1 LNSSQGLKMSMK
13 SILSNKL
20 RSLLTMLGIIIG
32 VASVIALVSIGQ
44 GATKKVTEQ
53 IQSLGTNLLTVNIFG
68 RGASSTLDYEQA
80 ASLTEIDG
88 IDYLAPV
95 SNQNAIVKYGG
106 DSVNVSVT
114 GTNADYGIVR
124 DYQLSSGRFLAQIDL
139 DFQQKVAVLGS
150 NTVTELFGFANP
162 VGEYVLINGTRF
174 KVVGVLAKKG
184 STSTGTNDDIVLIPL
199 TSAERLF
206 QSKGVRTLYVQAV
219 AEESMDAVVVQLESR
234 LSKIFRGKTD
244 SYNIFNQQDVLE
256 TAGSIANTLSVALG
270 GIAGIS
276 LLVGGIGIM
285 NIMLVSVTERTR
297 EIGIRKAIGAKKRDI
312 LIQFLIE
319 SMVLSGFGGLI
330 GIAAGIG
337 AALAASSSLDMDIVL
352 SHQVLLLSFCISVT
366 IGVLFGLFPANKAAS
381 LKPIE
386 ALRFE

>member
-1 LNSSQGLKMSMK
+1 MNFSQGLKMSMK

-80 ASLTEIDG
+80 VSLSEIDG

-95 SNQNAIVKYGG
+95 SNQNATVKYGS
-106 DSVNVSVT
+106 DSVYVNVT
-114 GTNADYGIVR
+114 GTNADYRIVR
-124 DYQLSSGRFLAQIDL
+124 DYQVSAGRFLAQIDL

-150 NTVTELFGFANP
+150 DTAAELFGFVNP
-162 VGEYVLINGTRF
+162 IGEAVLINGTRF
-174 KVVGVLAKKG
+174 KVVGVLAEKG
-184 STSTGTNDDIVLIPL
+184 SSSTGTNDELVLIPL

-206 QSKGVRTLYVQAV
+206 QSKGVRTLYVQADSV
-219 AEESMDAVVVQLESR
+219 ESMDAVVVQLESR
-234 LSKIFRGKTD
+234 LSKIFRGNTD

-256 TAGSIANTLSVALG
+256 TAGSIAATMSVALG

-330 GIAAGIG
+330 GIGAGIG
-337 AALAASSSLDMDIVL
+337 AALAASSSFDMDVVL
-352 SHQVLLLSFCISVT
+352 SNQVLLLSFCLSVT